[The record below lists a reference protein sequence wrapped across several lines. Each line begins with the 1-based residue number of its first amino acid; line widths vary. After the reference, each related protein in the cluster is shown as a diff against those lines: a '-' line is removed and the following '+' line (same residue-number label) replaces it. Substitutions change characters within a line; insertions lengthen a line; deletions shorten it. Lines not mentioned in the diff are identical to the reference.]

1 MDFGPIITQNGCIRF
16 IYSEEYKFLSGRL
29 GYDSCSYELMLKKD
43 NEKIVCE
50 YDMETLKQI
59 PKLKNEVKDGIMTL
73 QYREYGFKLNIKF
86 KVDPLMYFPQLSKN
100 KNAVI
105 LQTKH
110 INNLENIT
118 TFNIS
123 AARGPIVLQRILF
136 LIVAKFCRIC
146 RIHFRVSGP

>member
-1 MDFGPIITQNGCIRF
+1 
-16 IYSEEYKFLSGRL
+16 
-29 GYDSCSYELMLKKD
+29 MLKKD

-59 PKLKNEVKDGIMTL
+59 PVLKNEVKDGIMTL
-73 QYREYGFKLNIKF
+73 QYREYGFELNIKF
-86 KVDPLMYFPQLSKN
+86 KVDPLMYHPQLSKN

-123 AARGPIVLQRILF
+123 AARGPIVLPDLQTIGTCKTLMF
-136 LIVAKFCRIC
+136 LLQKLKGVYI
-146 RIHFRVSGP
+146 IHYNPVINFII

>member
-16 IYSEEYKFLSGRL
+16 IYSEEYKFLSGGL
-29 GYDSCSYELMLKKD
+29 DYDSCSYELKLKKD
-43 NEKIVCE
+43 NDKIVCK

-59 PKLKNEVKDGIMTL
+59 PGLKNEVKDGIMTL
-73 QYREYGFKLNIKF
+73 QYREYGFELNIKF
-86 KVDPLMYFPQLSKN
+86 KVDPLMYHPQLSKN

-123 AARGPIVLQRILF
+123 AARGPIVLQKNAEFIFVLM
-136 LIVAKFCRIC
+136 AQFCRIC
-146 RIHFRVSGP
+146 R